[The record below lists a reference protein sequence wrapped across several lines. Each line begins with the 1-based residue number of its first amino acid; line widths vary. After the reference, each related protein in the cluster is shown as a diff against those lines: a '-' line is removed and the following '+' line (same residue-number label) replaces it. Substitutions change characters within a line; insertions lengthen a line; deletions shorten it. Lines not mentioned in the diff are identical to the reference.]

1 LLQHTHPPSRKNR
14 ALRVGFF
21 FLDMPR
27 IPYNKPPKTY
37 IEQLQILKSRGL
49 KINSDTK
56 ALHLLEK
63 LSYYRLSGYWYPL
76 LKDPKKVHL
85 FKDGADFQTAFRLYR
100 FDRDLRIFILKELE
114 KIEVAI
120 RAQMIYQLSH
130 YRGCFWFTD
139 TSLFSNALEHTG
151 SLGKLSAEF
160 RKSDEEFI
168 RAFKNTYS
176 DPYPPSWMLLE
187 IASFGNLS
195 MLYKN
200 LRPGRTKREIAH
212 HFGLDD
218 TTFASWIHSFV
229 YIRNVCAHHTRL
241 WNRGM
246 SISPQI
252 PLSPAKPWLNNT
264 SINNKRT
271 YFILSMML
279 YLLQSIDKK
288 HQFVFRFKVLL
299 KKYPN
304 VDVTAMGFPKSW
316 EKEPLWVFKPTLKQ
330 RVRLFLAFKVN

>member
-1 LLQHTHPPSRKNR
+1 MSRK
-14 ALRVGFF
+14 
-21 FLDMPR
+21 
-27 IPYNKPPKTY
+27 PYTKPAKTY
-37 IEQLQILKSRGL
+37 IEQLQLLKSRGL
-49 KINSDTK
+49 KINAEAK

-76 LKDPKKVHL
+76 LKDPKKDHI
-85 FKDGADFQTAFRLYR
+85 FKPDADFQTAFCLYR

-130 YRGCFWFTD
+130 YKGAFWYTD
-139 TSLFSNALEHTG
+139 TSLFSDSLEHNTT
-151 SLGKLSAEF
+151 LRKLSAEF

-168 RAFKNTYS
+168 RAFNSTYS
-176 DPYPPSWMLLE
+176 EPYPPSWMMLE

-195 MLYKN
+195 KLYKN
-200 LRPGRTKREIAH
+200 LKSGRTKRNIAH
-212 HFGLDD
+212 YFGLDD
-218 TTFASWIHSFV
+218 STFSSWLHCFV
-229 YIRNVCAHHTRL
+229 YIRNVCAHHSRL

-252 PLSPAKPWLNNT
+252 PLNPSKTWLSNT
-264 SINNKRT
+264 GINNNRS

-279 YLLQSIDKK
+279 YLLQSIDSK
-288 HQFVFRFKVLL
+288 HQFIFRFKVLL

-304 VDVTAMGFPKSW
+304 VDVAAMGFPKDWGNES
-316 EKEPLWVFKPTLKQ
+316 LWNFRPTLKQ
-330 RVRLFLAFKVN
+330 RIRILLAFSIR

>member
-1 LLQHTHPPSRKNR
+1 MYQHTHPPSRKNR

-27 IPYNKPPKTY
+27 IPYTKPPKTHE
-37 IEQLQILKSRGL
+37 EQLQLLKSRGL
-49 KINSDTK
+49 NIKSEAK

-76 LKDPKKVHL
+76 LKDPKKAHT
-85 FKDGADFQTAFRLYR
+85 FKDDADFQTAFRLYR

-130 YRGCFWFTD
+130 YKGCFWFTD
-139 TSLFSNALEHTG
+139 PSLFSNTMEHAG
-151 SLGKLSAEF
+151 SLGKLATEF

-168 RAFKNTYS
+168 RAFKSTYS
-176 DPYPPSWMLLE
+176 DPYPPSWMMLE

-195 MLYKN
+195 MLFKN
-200 LRPGRTKREIAH
+200 LKSGRTKRNIAH
-212 HFGLDD
+212 YFGLDD
-218 TTFASWIHSFV
+218 STFSSWLHCFV
-229 YIRNVCAHHTRL
+229 YIRNVCAHHSRL

-252 PLSPAKPWLNNT
+252 PLNPSKIWLTNTGVNN
-264 SINNKRT
+264 NRT

-279 YLLQSIDKK
+279 YLLQSIDAK
-288 HQFVFRFKVLL
+288 HQFIFRFKVLL

-304 VDVTAMGFPKSW
+304 IDVAAMGFPSGW
-316 EKEPLWVFKPTLKQ
+316 EKEKLWYFKPTLKQ
-330 RVRLFLAFKVN
+330 RIRIVLAFSIR

>member
-1 LLQHTHPPSRKNR
+1 
-14 ALRVGFF
+14 
-21 FLDMPR
+21 MPR
-27 IPYNKPPKTY
+27 IPYTKPPKTY
-37 IEQLQILKSRGL
+37 AEQLQLLKSRGL
-49 KINSDTK
+49 KVNSDAK

-76 LKDPKKVHL
+76 LKTPKKDHI

-120 RAQMIYQLSH
+120 RAQLIYQLSH
-130 YRGCFWFTD
+130 YKGCFWFTD
-139 TSLFSNALEHTG
+139 TSIFSNSFDHTS
-151 SLGKLSAEF
+151 SLAKLAAEF

-168 RAFKNTYS
+168 TAFKSTYS
-176 DPYPPSWMLLE
+176 DQYPPSWMMLE

-200 LRPGRTKREIAH
+200 LKSGRTKRNIAH
-212 HFGLDD
+212 YFGLDD
-218 TTFASWIHSFV
+218 STFSSWLHCFV
-229 YIRNVCAHHTRL
+229 YIRNVCAHHSRL

-252 PLSPAKPWLNNT
+252 PLTPTKTWLNNQGV
-264 SINNKRT
+264 NNNRT

-279 YLLQSIDKK
+279 YLLQSIDAK
-288 HQFVFRFKVLL
+288 HQFIFRFKVLL
-299 KKYPN
+299 SKYPN
-304 VDVTAMGFPKSW
+304 IDVTAMGFPTNWKN
-316 EKEPLWVFKPTLKQ
+316 EPLWKFKPSIKQ
-330 RVRLFLAFKVN
+330 RIRILVAFSLR